1 MRAESASETD
11 NEREGDNM
19 VRRLYN
25 EGDNMVRRLYS
36 QEFSSLRRKGSHVD
50 LELEWSVLSWDT
62 GSQGESLMCQ
72 CQLQEQE
79 EYFVD
84 GNAMD
89 ITI

>member
-25 EGDNMVRRLYS
+25 
-36 QEFSSLRRKGSHVD
+36 QEFSTLRRKGSHAD

-62 GSQGESLMCQ
+62 GSQGESLIMCQ